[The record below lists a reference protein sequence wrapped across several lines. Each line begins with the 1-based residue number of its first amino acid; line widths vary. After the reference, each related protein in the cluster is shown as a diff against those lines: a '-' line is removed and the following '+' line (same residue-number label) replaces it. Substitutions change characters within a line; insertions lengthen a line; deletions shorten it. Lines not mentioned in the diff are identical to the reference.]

1 MALRFLEGFDV
12 YGATGTSTA
21 DIMARLSGKWD
32 GIQPDTSSGFA
43 LVTGAQ
49 SSGVAL
55 DLHSTQGA
63 LLKNIGN
70 QQEWWIGLFVKFVD
84 VNSSDSQFLCLYD
97 GTSLQI
103 ELEIEGGVTNNR
115 KMKLYAAGSLQG
127 YSTTVFAA
135 DTWYY
140 LELYTKIQNDSSGA
154 YELRVNG
161 VNELSGSVDTSAS
174 GNNYAQTIRFSMYSG
189 EVYLDDI
196 YILDGQSGLTGFQGP
211 CKVSV
216 IYPSGDKS
224 PSTWTPSTGSDHYV
238 LLDEAV
244 RDTADYIYT
253 DVNGNED
260 IFSFPSA
267 GFTTIK
273 GIQLCVEAASSGN
286 EIKEFA
292 GIIRD
297 GANETTS
304 QKKIYGGD
312 IPDVILVTAEYVP
325 GTSTTWTPSDISAA
339 SFGCEKVS

>member
-1 MALRFLEGFDV
+1 MLRFLESFDV
-12 YGATGTSTA
+12 YGAVGTSTA
-21 DIMARLSGKWD
+21 TIMARLSGKWD
-32 GIQPDTSSGFA
+32 GVHPDSSSGLA

-49 SSGVAL
+49 GSGVAL
-55 DLHSTQGA
+55 KLVSAQGA

-84 VNSSDSQFLCLYD
+84 VDSLDSQFLCLLD
-97 GTSLQI
+97 DSSIQI
-103 ELEIEGGVTNNR
+103 ELEIEGGATNNR
-115 KMKLYAAGSLQG
+115 KLKVYTAGSLQG
-127 YSTTVFAA
+127 YSTTTFAA

-140 LELYTKIQNDSSGA
+140 LEFYAKIQNDAAGV

-174 GNNYAQTIRFSMYSG
+174 GNNYAQTVRFSMYSG

-216 IYPSGDKS
+216 IYPNGDAS
-224 PSTWTPSTGSDHYV
+224 PSVWIPSTGTDHYV
-238 LLDEAV
+238 LVDEV
-244 RDTADYIYT
+244 IRDTADYVYT

-260 IFSFPSA
+260 MFNFPSA

-273 GIQLCVEAASSGN
+273 GIQLCVEASSSGN

-297 GANETTS
+297 GVNETTT

-312 IPDVILVTAEYVP
+312 IPDVILVAAEYVP
-325 GTSTTWTPSDISAA
+325 GTANAWTPSDISSAT
-339 SFGCEKVS
+339 FGCEKVS